1 MGRLSRRSILEQLDW
16 QEPTLLAPITKTAVC
31 SECSK
36 NKSLVMANAATNTTE
51 PARRRNSTYLALACA
66 NAVSQGAMTR
76 KFRQMF
82 ENPPVQETP
91 KPLSRAEIKEAIQA
105 ARLRRNS
112 IAFQPHHQLDDLM
125 EDTDPT
131 TPLTVK
137 VRPVAPPKPA
147 KPVTSPSSL
156 PGSPVKSMNSIV
168 IPNNNNISPV
178 SSSYYSSYSNYPNY
192 PAPSSPT
199 PSTMSVLCEKC
210 SSVVQLPTS
219 PPGSPIFN
227 DPVTPVTAKPA
238 IVVPAEQESTQND
251 DDSDKTQAPSNRE
264 VLPDELPKRDTVKN
278 ARSLFETSLS
288 SSSGVMN
295 FGTLQ
300 HVKSNPSSKIFRS
313 ESTMT
318 LDRAG
323 TRQPFRWTTSIDQQ
337 QQQRIVVVRSPS
349 PSKPTKGQQPSY
361 YRSSPS
367 LYPRPHH
374 HHQQRVSRHSTD
386 VESYVSEAGSDC
398 WSTSDLDSEASYSA
412 SSSEPDTAGNVLD
425 GMRYIS
431 PEVMDKIRSY
441 GMTLT
446 FVNGIMVDEDDE
458 QQMKMALKATHKKK
472 TTTVNSPMINQQSI
486 RSAGQSR
493 TTASKAAAATIQA
506 AKKQQ
511 LYNQHQQQQ
520 QPVRI
525 VACVTKKIRH
535 SSGESS
541 ASSGVGSAGTDS
553 SPFGTLKRTKS
564 SDASSER
571 SPSPGP
577 RRAGAAKAQ
586 TDSPFGC
593 YSVVYQF
600 NKASPSAANNKNAS
614 RTPMYV

>member
-1 MGRLSRRSILEQLDW
+1 
-16 QEPTLLAPITKTAVC
+16 
-31 SECSK
+31 
-36 NKSLVMANAATNTTE
+36 MAESVPAATNTVE

-131 TPLTVK
+131 TPLSLK
-137 VRPVAPPKPA
+137 IRPAAPPKPA
-147 KPVTSPSSL
+147 KPQFNSFSIIKQTSSS
-156 PGSPVKSMNSIV
+156 PVSPVKLIHSG
-168 IPNNNNISPV
+168 SPP
-178 SSSYYSSYSNYPNY
+178 SQQQSYYSNYSSYPNY

-219 PPGSPIFN
+219 SPGSPIFN
-227 DPVTPVTAKPA
+227 DPVSPVSAKPA
-238 IVVPAEQESTQND
+238 IVVPVDHEDIPSGGIDLEDA
-251 DDSDKTQAPSNRE
+251 DKPSNRE
-264 VLPDELPKRDTVKN
+264 VLPDELPKRNTVKN
-278 ARSLFETSLS
+278 ARSLFETSLTSAS
-288 SSSGVMN
+288 SVMN

-313 ESTMT
+313 ESVMT

-323 TRQPFRWTTSIDQQ
+323 IRQPFRWTTSIDEQKQQQQ
-337 QQQRIVVVRSPS
+337 QQQRSPS
-349 PSKPTKGQQPSY
+349 PIKPTTKATSY

-374 HHQQRVSRHSTD
+374 HHRHSRHSTD

-412 SSSEPDTAGNVLD
+412 SSSEADCNAAGNVLD

-431 PEVMDKIRSY
+431 PQVMEKIRSY

-458 QQMKMALKATHKKK
+458 QQMKEALKQATTNKKK
-472 TTTVNSPMINQQSI
+472 PSVIQPSI

-506 AKKQQ
+506 AKKIQ
-511 LYNQHQQQQ
+511 LYNQHQQQPQQQQ

-564 SDASSER
+564 NDVSSER

-600 NKASPSAANNKNAS
+600 NKASAPVTTNKNAS